1 MNQRKEKKLLAALLA
16 SLLVWMTVLAHG
28 AIPAQQ
34 VQMFQEIENEGSGQ
48 RKEGIPGGLYE
59 LAWWGSLYP
68 RTCLKSAMK
77 LVDEQ
82 ENQDLE
88 ADLTEEREARE
99 QQAENPKEKEA
110 GQIEEPREKEA
121 GRTKEPEEREAG
133 RTEES
138 KEKEAGQG
146 KEPKT
151 EEETEQDL
159 KTRIPVKIKWKCMD
173 LF

>member
-16 SLLVWMTVLAHG
+16 SLLVWMTVLAYG

-82 ENQDLE
+82 ENQDQE

-99 QQAENPKEKEA
+99 QQAENPK
-110 GQIEEPREKEA
+110 EKEA